1 MIATRQTG
9 LEIDSPAVSV
19 GIVTWRAKE
28 MLRGLLDSLLTAR
41 IGCPYEIIVV
51 DNASGDGTVD
61 MLRTEYPGV
70 RLICNDVNEGA
81 APARNQIFTASRGD
95 YVLLLD
101 VDTLVQS
108 GAIDNL
114 VETMERHPDAAIGG
128 PKLVYE
134 DGRLQLSCR
143 PFPSLLNIVVEG
155 TFLREWFPR
164 CRLVKE
170 YTMEEWDH
178 SEMREV
184 DWMYGACLIVR
195 REALRT
201 IGMFDERFFYLYED
215 VDLCHRARGKGFK
228 VLYIP
233 QAEVVH
239 FLRREQKGVFHP
251 RIGTHIKSICRY
263 LMKNRH
269 AIPA

>member
-1 MIATRQTG
+1 
-9 LEIDSPAVSV
+9 
-19 GIVTWRAKE
+19 
-28 MLRGLLDSLLTAR
+28 MLRDLLDSLLKAR
-41 IGCPYEIIVV
+41 ITSPYEIIVV
-51 DNASGDGTVD
+51 DNASADGTVE

-70 RLICNDVNEGA
+70 RQICNDRNAGV
-81 APARNQIFTASRGD
+81 APARNQIFKASRGD

-101 VDTLVQS
+101 VDTLVQN
-108 GAIDNL
+108 GAIDHL
-114 VETMERHPDAAIGG
+114 VESMEQHPDAAIGG

-143 PFPSLLNIVVEG
+143 PFPTLLNIVVEG
-155 TFLREWFPR
+155 TFLRGWFPR
-164 CRLVKE
+164 SRLVRD

-178 SEMREV
+178 GELREV

-195 REALRT
+195 RDVLHT

-233 QAEVVH
+233 KAEVVH
-239 FLRREQKGVFHP
+239 FLRRERKGVLHP

-263 LMKNRH
+263 LMKCRH